1 MTDDIKASASTG
13 ADIDDVAPVQ
23 EVEYDGE

>member
-1 MTDDIKASASTG
+1 MNDETKASASTG